1 MYEIGDH
8 GSRRFIAMEY
18 LEGKTLEQVI
28 SRRPMELKRMLTVAI
43 DIALPNKGDDD
54 RDHRS
59 RNSSQ
64 NDRSGSQSGTPTA
77 DMAFKVGIANN

>member
-1 MYEIGDH
+1 
-8 GSRRFIAMEY
+8 
-18 LEGKTLEQVI
+18 
-28 SRRPMELKRMLTVAI
+28 VAI

-77 DMAFKVGIANN
+77 DMAFKAGIANN